1 VIRLRTRDGRLR
13 LPDARIGIG
22 LGLVALSVLGGLRL
36 SGASTQGRE
45 VLAYVA
51 PFATGH
57 LIERSDLTVVVVR
70 ADGPSERTFVDAAAR
85 ARVIGRPLTRAVQ
98 ANGLVL
104 TGDVGR
110 STPEVREITVP
121 VAAEHALGGD
131 LEPGDRVDVLAT
143 FDREGDTART
153 LMVTSGAEVVAAVRD
168 DAVFGGAGS
177 VAALTLSVRNED
189 AMYVV
194 FAARTADLDVVRTA
208 VVPDGRTRVDISEV
222 P

>member
-1 VIRLRTRDGRLR
+1 MIRLRTRDGRLR

-70 ADGPSERTFVDAAAR
+70 ADGPSARTFVDAAAH
-85 ARVIGRPLTRAVQ
+85 ARVVGRPLARAVQ

-104 TGDVGR
+104 TGDLGR